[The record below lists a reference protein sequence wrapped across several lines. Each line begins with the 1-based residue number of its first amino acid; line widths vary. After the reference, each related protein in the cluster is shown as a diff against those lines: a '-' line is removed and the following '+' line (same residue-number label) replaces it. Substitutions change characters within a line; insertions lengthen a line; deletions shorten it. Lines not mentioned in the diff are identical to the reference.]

1 MTTTDIGG
9 VLKVKNEDEK
19 KINNYVLNYASTF
32 CQHSL
37 NNKKNLIVL
46 QIVQKMK
53 YISNVFYKARIST
66 LSNGTEVRFSSFF
79 SGGFITA
86 LPERKLVKRMSL
98 HGRTFIRNSAEKL
111 VRWKF

>member
-1 MTTTDIGG
+1 MDILCNLRKITEQKSAEKVLSQYFL
-9 VLKVKNEDEK
+9 VLKN
-19 KINNYVLNYASTF
+19 IYY
-32 CQHSL
+32 
-37 NNKKNLIVL
+37 
-46 QIVQKMK
+46 QIQDTAV
-53 YISNVFYKARIST
+53 
-66 LSNGTEVRFSSFF
+66 VRFSSFF